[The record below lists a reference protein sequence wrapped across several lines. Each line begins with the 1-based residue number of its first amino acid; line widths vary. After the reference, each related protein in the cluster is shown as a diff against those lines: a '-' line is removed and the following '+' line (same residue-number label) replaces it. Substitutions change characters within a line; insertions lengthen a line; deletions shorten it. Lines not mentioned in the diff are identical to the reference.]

1 MKCPCIIVTIL
12 YECSGD
18 HSPVFTGNS
27 PECQKLL
34 REFVLTDVCKEELEW
49 TQTYIKGEYDAN
61 DALIDPVTK
70 KLVDEPYK
78 LYDIAL
84 ADAKKGRDVIPSYS
98 TYLFQAV
105 EAKGAVGNIWQICI
119 NSRGNISK
127 ECSDKLR
134 HVYRPLYKFVNNVL
148 PSYSE
153 S

>member
-1 MKCPCIIVTIL
+1 MNQYGISIEKYLLKEQNKSIL
-12 YECSGD
+12 LFSKNVLGAEHSDVDGD

-78 LYDIAL
+78 LYDVAL
-84 ADAKKGRDVIPSYS
+84 EDSKKGREVIPSYS

-105 EAKGAVGNIWQICI
+105 QAKGAVGLNT
-119 NSRGNISK
+119 
-127 ECSDKLR
+127 
-134 HVYRPLYKFVNNVL
+134 F
-148 PSYSE
+148 
-153 S
+153 